1 MNIINIVWN
10 GCDNYEISDE
20 SVFTQREEFK
30 PFKVI
35 EIDENTIE
43 FDADGDMILD
53 GIFTVVGGK
62 GCRFYKAIDY
72 TLTNWQNIF

>member
-1 MNIINIVWN
+1 MNITSIVWN
-10 GCDNYEISDE
+10 GCDSYEISDE

-43 FDADGDMILD
+43 FDADGDLILD
-53 GIFTVVGGK
+53 NIFVVAGGK
-62 GCRFYKAIDY
+62 GWTYYRAID
-72 TLTNWQNIF
+72 